1 MDQSTGAVVRA
12 PKKTKSKK
20 LAIILLALAL
30 ICGAV
35 VFVLHRMALE
45 QQAREE
51 AERIAIISA
60 DTFRTGVKVAGV
72 DISGMTLEAAREAIK
87 PAEAALTADVG
98 FTVAD
103 ATHTYEVPASCFT
116 ITYDTEQQLQQAMGL
131 AREGTLEE
139 LRAELADI
147 EANGRS
153 YDISYAVTGDYTAFV
168 AGIAQELYIAP
179 ADATFSVKKLEMN
192 DKTDAQNAIDLG
204 LNTEV
209 DGIAD
214 LRDKRFD
221 FVEGTAG
228 QALEAESLLAE
239 LKART
244 ESREYGAIGFT
255 VVSVEPAVTIAA
267 IKEHLVLRSS
277 AYTSFAKGHYSRAE
291 RVFNIRKATGMIYGT
306 TLQPGDVLS
315 CNTILGDRYE
325 KYGWQLAP
333 AVIEGGANTEDQP
346 GGGVCQVSTT
356 MYNAVLMGDYEIV
369 YRQPHSMRLSYV
381 AGGFDA
387 TINTRTI
394 DFKWKNNTSSPI
406 YVFTW
411 VDTAKKQ
418 VWCEIYGEAFPPE
431 FDEIVLENKQQ
442 PDIPPTADEFI
453 PVSWLYAPYWSLK
466 NESKPG
472 YVYDCYKVYK
482 LDGKVVDKVNLG
494 QTTYRMH
501 PNRYYVWVGYIAGT
515 PLDAAYRVILEKETT
530 S

>member
-1 MDQSTGAVVRA
+1 MDHSAGAAVDA
-12 PKKTKSKK
+12 PRKTKSKA
-20 LAIILLALAL
+20 LVIVLIALLLV
-30 ICGAV
+30 CGAI
-35 VFVLHRMALE
+35 VFVLHRMAVE
-45 QQAREE
+45 QRDREE
-51 AERIAIISA
+51 AERVAIISA
-60 DTFRTGVKVAGV
+60 DTFRKGVSVAGV
-72 DISGMTLEAAREAIK
+72 DISGMTLEQAREVLK
-87 PAEAALTADVG
+87 PAEAALTKDVG

-103 ATHTYEVPASCFT
+103 ATHTYEAPASCFT
-116 ITYDTEQQLQQAMGL
+116 IAYDTEEKLREAMGL

-147 EANGRS
+147 EAAGRS
-153 YDISYAVTGDYTAFV
+153 YDISYTITADYTAFV
-168 AGIAQELYIAP
+168 AGIAEALYVAP
-179 ADATFSVKKLEMN
+179 VDAAFSVKKLGMN
-192 DKTDAQNAIDLG
+192 DKTNAQNAVDLG
-204 LNTEV
+204 LDTEA
-209 DGIAD
+209 DGITD

-221 FVEGTAG
+221 FVEGVAG
-228 QALEAESLLAE
+228 QALDAEGLLAE
-239 LKART
+239 LNART
-244 ESREYGAIGFT
+244 ESRRYGE
-255 VVSVEPAVTIAA
+255 VSFAMQTVEPAVTIAA
-267 IKEHLVLRSS
+267 IKEKLVLRAS
-277 AYTSFAKGHYSRAE
+277 ATTSFAKGHYSRAE

-306 TLQPGDVLS
+306 VLQPGDVLS

-394 DFKWKNNTSSPI
+394 DFKWMNNTASPI

-411 VDTAKKQ
+411 VDTKKKQ
-418 VWCEIYGEAFPPE
+418 VWCEIYGEPFPPE
-431 FDEIVLENKQQ
+431 FDEIELVSEQL

-453 PVSWLYAPYWSLK
+453 PVSWLYEPYWALK

-472 YVYDCYKVYK
+472 YVYDCYKIYK
-482 LDGKVVDKVNLG
+482 LGGKVVEKVYIG

-515 PLDAAYRVILEKETT
+515 PLQPAYRMILETEAT